1 MQILALGSRLAPTL
15 VAARTALPPVG
26 AELAWG
32 GPARRSV
39 APTLFAA
46 CNALPPGGAVS
57 PWGGP
62 AAELAP
68 TLVAARTALPAA
80 LTCRRPFGFTL
91 LELLVVVSIIAI
103 ASAGVSFVIRDNS
116 QTVLEREGERLAA
129 LLEAG
134 RALSRTS
141 GQAVRW
147 RDTPQGFH
155 FEGANADR
163 LPANWLSPDTA
174 VQWDAAT
181 TPHVLILGPEPIIE
195 AQAITLVQKSR
206 RLRLATDG
214 LRPFAVQTAP

>member
-1 MQILALGSRLAPTL
+1 MQTLAPGSRLTPTL
-15 VAARTALPPVG
+15 VAARTALPPEG

-32 GPARRSV
+32 SPARRSV
-39 APTLFAA
+39 APTLFTTRA
-46 CNALPPGGAVS
+46 
-57 PWGGP
+57 
-62 AAELAP
+62 
-68 TLVAARTALPAA
+68 ALPAA
-80 LTCRRPFGFTL
+80 SSCRRPFGFTL

-103 ASAGVSFVIRDNS
+103 ASAGVSFAIRDNS

-147 RDTPQGFH
+147 RDTPQGFR

-163 LPANWLSPDTA
+163 LPASWLSPETA
-174 VQWDAAT
+174 VQWDVGAN
-181 TPHVLILGPEPIIE
+181 PHVLTLGPEPIIE
-195 AQAITLVQKSR
+195 SQAITLVQQGR

-214 LRPFAVQTAP
+214 LRPFAVQAAP